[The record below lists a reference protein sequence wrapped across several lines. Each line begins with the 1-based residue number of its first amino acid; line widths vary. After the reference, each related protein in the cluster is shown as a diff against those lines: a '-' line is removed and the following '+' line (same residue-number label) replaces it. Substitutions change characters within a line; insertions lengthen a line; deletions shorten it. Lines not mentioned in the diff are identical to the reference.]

1 LPGTVDPAQSSLAAL
16 ADLGGDMT
24 RLLTL
29 VAVLLAPCA
38 SLARQATPNVVLIIA
53 DDHGWTDYGFMGHK
67 EVRTPHLDRLA
78 RQGLVFPRGYVPSS
92 LCCPSL
98 ASIITGLYPHQHR
111 ITSNDPPIPAGMKPA
126 AFYRSVAFTR
136 GRDVMNRHLEAV
148 LTLPRLLAKKDYLS
162 LQTGKWWQGSY
173 RHGGFSHGMTKGQR
187 HGDDGLDI
195 GRKTMQPI
203 FDFIATAR
211 KENKPFFVWY
221 APMMPHEPHNP
232 PARLLEKYRAKTKS
246 LPLARY
252 WAMIEWFDETCGELL
267 GHLDKHKLTD
277 DTLVLYLADNGW
289 VQNPEGSGFVRS
301 KRSPYD
307 AGVRTPIVVRWPGK
321 VRPGKS
327 EALAL
332 SIDLVPTVL
341 AAVGL
346 KPAPAMQGVD
356 LLDDR
361 ALGRRKAIFGEC
373 FTHNAVDLDRPAA
386 NLEWR
391 WLRKG
396 PWKLIVPKSGQGVEL
411 YDVAADPHEKSDL
424 AARKPDVVKALR
436 QELDA
441 WWKP

>member
-1 LPGTVDPAQSSLAAL
+1 MSA
-16 ADLGGDMT
+16 

-29 VAVLLAPCA
+29 LAVVLVPGTA
-38 SLARQATPNVVLIIA
+38 LARQATPNVVLIVA
-53 DDHGWTDYGFMGHK
+53 DDQGWTDYGFMGHK
-67 EVRTPHLDRLA
+67 DVRTPHLDRLA
-78 RQGLVFPRGYVPSS
+78 SQGRVFPRGYVPSS

-98 ASIITGLYPHQHR
+98 ASILTGLYPHQHR
-111 ITSNDPPIPAGMKPA
+111 ITSNDPPVPAGMKPG
-126 AFYRSVAFTR
+126 AFYKSEAFTR
-136 GRDVMNRHLEAV
+136 GREVMNRHMEAV
-148 LTLPRLLAKKDYLS
+148 PTLPRLLATKGYRS

-173 RHGGFSHGMTKGQR
+173 RRGGFTHGMTKGQR
-187 HGDDGLDI
+187 HGDEGLAI

-203 FDFIATAR
+203 YDFIAEAR
-211 KENKPFFVWY
+211 KESKPFFVWY

-232 PARLLEKYRAKTKS
+232 PARLLEKYRTRTKS
-246 LPLARY
+246 LPVARY

-267 GHLDKHKLTD
+267 AHLEKQKLAD

-289 VQNPEGSGFVRS
+289 VQNPEGRGFVRS

-307 AGVRTPIVVRWPGK
+307 AGLRTPIIVRWPGK

-327 EALAL
+327 DALAL

-346 KPAPAMQGVD
+346 KPTPAMQGVD
-356 LLDDR
+356 LLDDK
-361 ALGRRKAIFGEC
+361 ALARRKTIFGEC

-391 WLRKG
+391 WLRQG
-396 PWKLIVPKSGQGVEL
+396 PWKLIVPKSGSGVEL
-411 YDVAADPHEKSDL
+411 YDVARDPHEKTDL
-424 AARKPDVVKALR
+424 AAGKPEVVQALR
-436 QELDA
+436 KELDA